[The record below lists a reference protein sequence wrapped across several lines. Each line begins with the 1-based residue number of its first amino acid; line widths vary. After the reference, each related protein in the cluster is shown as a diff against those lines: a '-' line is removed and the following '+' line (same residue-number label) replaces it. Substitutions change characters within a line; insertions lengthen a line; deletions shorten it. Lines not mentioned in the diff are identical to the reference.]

1 MHILQ
6 LECSLAERDFVVA
19 ELWDHAVLGIEEEE
33 HPDGCVIVKAW
44 FEFAIETHAFDRY
57 SPQWYR
63 APEEDWEAI
72 SKGQWDTVEVGARF
86 FLVPEWRDDAPPEG
100 RMRLAMR
107 PGRACG
113 SGWAAPTQLALECM
127 ETVIE
132 PGATVLDLGTGAGIL
147 AVAAHLLGAGRV
159 YACDIDHDAT
169 VVAAERF
176 RDEGIDVG
184 TFTGSTRSIRD
195 GSMDVVVANLNAA
208 TAVQLVQEIRRILAP
223 GGMVIL
229 SGFQERD
236 LARVRRAWKCE
247 TEAREKDGW
256 LALLC

>member
-19 ELWDHAVLGIEEEE
+19 DLWEHAVLGIEEEE
-33 HPDGCVIVKAW
+33 QPDGRVTMKAW
-44 FEFAIETHAFDRY
+44 FEFAIEAPAFAPY
-57 SPQWYR
+57 APQWYR
-63 APEEDWEAI
+63 APDQDWEAL
-72 SKGQWDTVEVGARF
+72 SHSQWDTVEVGSRF
-86 FLVPEWRDDAPPEG
+86 FLVPEWRDDPPPLG

-113 SGWAAPTQLALECM
+113 TGWAAPTQLALECM
-127 ETVIE
+127 ETAIT

-176 RDEGIDVG
+176 RDEGMDVV
-184 TFTGSTRSIRD
+184 TFTGSTRSIRA
-195 GSMDVVVANLNAA
+195 GSIDVVIANLNAA
-208 TAVQLVQEIRRILAP
+208 TLVALAAEIRRVLVP
-223 GGMVIL
+223 GGKVIL
-229 SGFQERD
+229 SGFRERD
-236 LARVRRAWKCE
+236 LERVQRAWKCE
-247 TEAREKDGW
+247 AEPKEKDGW
-256 LALLC
+256 LALVC